1 MRKNEMVREL
11 EKFGLQAK
19 WETVNKNGVLHTGIV
34 MKSQGEMV
42 APIIYTDGLIDEND
56 SLDRAVSKIL
66 AQYQKVKTENLDLN
80 QIISRE
86 YVLDHI
92 TIAVQKDGIEEIVK
106 RESGLFGIEA
116 YLIVI
121 DSSPAR
127 NMSMK
132 VSKEL
137 LKRCQVSEC
146 EAWERAE
153 KNLHESIK
161 IQSMSDVMTQLMGAE
176 FTERA
181 VVDDMLYIISTKSGV
196 KGASAVLD
204 SDTMKEFARK
214 HQTRRITV
222 LPSSIH
228 EMLLIPNTGGFNEA
242 ELSEMVKSVNETEV
256 IPEERLTDRVYVL
269 EF

>member
-137 LKRCQVSEC
+137 LKRCAGS
-146 EAWERAE
+146 AAER
-153 KNLHESIK
+153 
-161 IQSMSDVMTQLMGAE
+161 G
-176 FTERA
+176 
-181 VVDDMLYIISTKSGV
+181 
-196 KGASAVLD
+196 SA
-204 SDTMKEFARK
+204 AAAC
-214 HQTRRITV
+214 
-222 LPSSIH
+222 
-228 EMLLIPNTGGFNEA
+228 LLCGCG
-242 ELSEMVKSVNETEV
+242 
-256 IPEERLTDRVYVL
+256 
-269 EF
+269 

>member
-106 RESGLFGIEA
+106 
-116 YLIVI
+116 VI
-121 DSSPAR
+121 R
-127 NMSMK
+127 FMWN
-132 VSKEL
+132 
-137 LKRCQVSEC
+137 
-146 EAWERAE
+146 
-153 KNLHESIK
+153 
-161 IQSMSDVMTQLMGAE
+161 
-176 FTERA
+176 
-181 VVDDMLYIISTKSGV
+181 
-196 KGASAVLD
+196 
-204 SDTMKEFARK
+204 
-214 HQTRRITV
+214 
-222 LPSSIH
+222 
-228 EMLLIPNTGGFNEA
+228 
-242 ELSEMVKSVNETEV
+242 
-256 IPEERLTDRVYVL
+256 
-269 EF
+269 